1 MTNAQIISAITD
13 FAPLSY
19 QESWDNS
26 GVQVGCVDE
35 ECTGVMLCV
44 DVTETVVDEAI
55 DRGCSLIISHHPLL
69 FRGLKSITGATAVE
83 RCVLKAIRHGL
94 TIFSAHTCLDSARGG
109 ISHTMAKMLGAT
121 VERVL
126 APQADP
132 EIGLGVVA
140 TLPHPMAATD
150 FAALVRRTFNSP
162 VCRTTTVPSDAI
174 SRIALCGGAGGEFI
188 PAAITSGAQAYIS
201 SDTRYHDFV
210 DHSND
215 IFLVDIGHFESENC
229 AKSIF
234 FDVIRKK
241 FPNFAVYKSE
251 LEQNPINYL

>member
-1 MTNAQIISAITD
+1 MTNRDIINAITD

-26 GVQVGCVDE
+26 GVQVGCVDD
-35 ECTGVMLCV
+35 ECSGVMLCV

-55 DRGCSLIISHHPLL
+55 ARRCSLIVSHHPLL

-83 RCVLKAIRHGL
+83 RCAIKAIRHGL
-94 TIFSAHTCLDSARGG
+94 TIFSAHTCLDSTRGG

-126 APQADP
+126 EPQADP

-140 TLPHPMAATD
+140 TLPQPMAAAD

-162 VCRTTTVPSDAI
+162 VCRTTPMPEHSI
-174 SRIALCGGAGGEFI
+174 SRIALCGGSGGEFI
-188 PAAITSGAQAYIS
+188 PAAIKAGAQAYIN

-210 DHSND
+210 DYADS

-234 FDVIRKK
+234 YDVICKK

-251 LEQNPINYL
+251 LEKNPINYL

>member
-26 GVQVGCVDE
+26 GVQVGFVDE

-44 DVTETVVDEAI
+44 DVTPEVVDEAI
-55 DRGCSLIISHHPLL
+55 VRNCSLIISHHPLL
-69 FRGLKSITGATAVE
+69 FRGLKSITGATVAE
-83 RCVLKAIRHGL
+83 CCVIKALRLGI

-109 ISHTMAKMLGAT
+109 ISHTMAQMLGAT
-121 VERVL
+121 VQRVL

-140 TLPHPMAATD
+140 TLPHPMTATD

-162 VCRTTTVPSDAI
+162 VCRTTTVPDHTI

-188 PAAITSGAQAYIS
+188 PAAIASGAQAYVS

-210 DHSND
+210 DHSHS

-251 LEQNPINYL
+251 LEKNPINYL